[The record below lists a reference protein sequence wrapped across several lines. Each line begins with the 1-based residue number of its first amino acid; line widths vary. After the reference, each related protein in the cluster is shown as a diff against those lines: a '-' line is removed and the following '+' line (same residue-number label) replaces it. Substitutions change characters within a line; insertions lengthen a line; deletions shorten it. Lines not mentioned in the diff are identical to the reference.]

1 MQAAAMGK
9 ENNTNN
15 HGKDKENVQL
25 RASLGRI
32 ALGFALGGS
41 ILLYRVW
48 QERNSSSGVPERTPI
63 TAPNMST
70 NPAEGLEKSI
80 GGAGP
85 HLP

>member
-1 MQAAAMGK
+1 MGA

-15 HGKDKENVQL
+15 HAKDKENVQL

-32 ALGFALGGS
+32 A
-41 ILLYRVW
+41 
-48 QERNSSSGVPERTPI
+48 
-63 TAPNMST
+63 
-70 NPAEGLEKSI
+70 AEGLEKSI